1 MISPLSALLAQSL
14 QEDRLRDAQ
23 RSRTLQPRNAL
34 RSAGRPWWRRPR
46 RNDRGTSVRPAP
58 RVITP

>member
-1 MISPLSALLAQSL
+1 MSNSLNVLVAQSL

-23 RSRTLQPRNAL
+23 RSRTLPPRNAL

-46 RNDRGTSVRPAP
+46 RNDRGTSVGPVP